1 MPGDNV
7 PSNVPSMMVP
17 FFIALRDVRLMFAYR
32 GPLSDHLTDG
42 IISIS
47 EHTVSGQEE
56 MSRVNRKVSFLLVE
70 CFQNILKHGEKSPD
84 GNLLSE
90 NAVFSFRAFD
100 DSFYINSINPLKPE
114 DRDRLAE
121 MVERVN
127 RMDRAELKTFYKQQL
142 EENAIS
148 SKGGAGLG
156 LIELARK
163 SGQPIRYDFEEEP
176 SGMLLFH
183 NQVYFRKN
191 SQRPE
196 FSFTEATKKLR
207 FELIRHRIL
216 LIYKGD
222 FSQGAILPL
231 LDIIELNVGRNS
243 SSSETRRVGH
253 VLIEL
258 LQNIGSHAA
267 ISADGTREG
276 MLAISREAGA
286 MVIRTVNGISEDA
299 DPSALKK
306 RLDELKNKDTQ
317 TLKRLHRERFKASL
331 NSPVRSSSG
340 LGLIQIAKAAK
351 GQIDYSIHTEQNGE
365 RFFSLSVRV

>member
-1 MPGDNV
+1 
-7 PSNVPSMMVP
+7 MMVP

-56 MSRVNRKVSFLLVE
+56 MSRLNRKVSFLLVE

-84 GNLLSE
+84 GDVLGE

-100 DSFYINSINPLKPE
+100 DSFYINSVNPLKAV

-127 RMDRAELKTFYKQQL
+127 RMDRTELKTFYKQQL
-142 EENAIS
+142 GENAIN

-163 SGQPIRYDFEEEP
+163 SGQPIRYSFEEEP

-183 NQVYFRKN
+183 NQVYFKKN
-191 SQRPE
+191 STREE
-196 FSFTEATKKLR
+196 FSFTEPTRKLR

-231 LDIIELNVGRNS
+231 LDIIELNVGQNS
-243 SSSETRRVGH
+243 SSTEARRVGH

-258 LQNIGSHAA
+258 LQNISSHAD

-276 MLAISREAGA
+276 MLAISREGGA
-286 MVIRTVNGISEDA
+286 MVIRTVNRISDESNLA
-299 DPSALKK
+299 TLRS
-306 RLDELKNKDTQ
+306 RLDELKNKDIKA
-317 TLKRLHRERFKASL
+317 LKKLHRERFRASL
-331 NSPVRSSSG
+331 NSPVRTSSG

-351 GQIDYSIHTEQNGE
+351 GQIDYSIQTETNGE
-365 RFFSLSVRV
+365 KFFSLSVRV